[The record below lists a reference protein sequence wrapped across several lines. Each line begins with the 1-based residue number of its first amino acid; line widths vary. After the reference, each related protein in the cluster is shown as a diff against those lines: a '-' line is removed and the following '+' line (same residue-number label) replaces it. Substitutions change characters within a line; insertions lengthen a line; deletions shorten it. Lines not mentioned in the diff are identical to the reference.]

1 MIISIDAE
9 KTFDKIQHPFMI
21 LKTLKK
27 MEIKG
32 ACLNII
38 KAIYNKPT
46 DNIILNGDKLNTFP
60 LRLGTKQGCSLSP
73 FLFNVVLEV
82 LDTTIREEKQIKG
95 IQTGKEEI
103 KLSLLVDDIILQIEN
118 PKDAT
123 RKLLLLL
130 LLSHFRRVQL
140 CVTP

>member
-1 MIISIDAE
+1 
-9 KTFDKIQHPFMI
+9 
-21 LKTLKK
+21 

-38 KAIYNKPT
+38 MAIYNKPT

-130 LLSHFRRVQL
+130 LLITSGVSNS
-140 CVTP
+140 V

>member
-1 MIISIDAE
+1 
-9 KTFDKIQHPFMI
+9 MI

-130 LLSHFRRVQL
+130 LLITSGVSNS
-140 CVTP
+140 V

>member
-1 MIISIDAE
+1 
-9 KTFDKIQHPFMI
+9 MI

-27 MEIKG
+27 VEIKG

-46 DNIILNGDKLNTFP
+46 DNIILNGDKLNTFT
-60 LRLGTKQGCSLSP
+60 LRSGTKQGCSLSP

-82 LDTTIREEKQIKG
+82 LDITIREEKQIKG

-103 KLSLLVDDIILQIEN
+103 KLSLLVDDIILQIES
-118 PKDAT
+118 PKDVT

-130 LLSHFRRVQL
+130 LLSHFRRV
-140 CVTP
+140 